1 MPSRRFARPLI
12 LALALVAALVTLFHS
27 HHPSTHADPASKLTL
42 VLAAYETDGLRPQ
55 WLKRILDTYAS
66 AQYADLVA
74 GIVLVWNR
82 PGVDPPAGLPKSVKV
97 VRAPVN
103 SLNNRWTLAR
113 GFVKAP
119 GMVVTDNDLVLSKP
133 ALKCL
138 HRVWQSHPTRLIG
151 PFVRRRDG
159 SSYVLDEL
167 VARPS
172 PYNFVLPR
180 ALVGS
185 TELVGRYAE
194 KEWEEER
201 RYVDEQ
207 EAHCD
212 DILLNLIVG
221 QTTRKAP
228 LRVALPPGSIGD
240 FATYCSPL
248 NRPASSGLAD
258 QSSRAAL
265 RTECLEHFMDPHRG
279 GGEGGGKRGF
289 GPEASPQGS
298 LVAVC
303 SDDGETFKLSTSD
316 IGLRRWRAMSNL
328 TASDLCPDLAATVP
342 LAPPPH
348 ALTPSRS
355 AVGEELAE
363 YCPEVTK
370 AVSEWIDVLES
381 EAPLC
386 GAQGEREREVEAV
399 RENARYQCGAWCIWD
414 LRLSTKSGWRLRPSS
429 SVRGRMCFERFEN
442 GHRDCDEWW
451 YQRPRFDL

>member
-1 MPSRRFARPLI
+1 MPPLRLARPLI
-12 LALALVAALVTLFHS
+12 LALALTAALYTLFHS
-27 HHPSTHADPASKLTL
+27 HHSTTHSDPASRLTL

-74 GIVLVWNR
+74 RIVLVWNR

-103 SLNNRWTLAR
+103 SLNNRWTLTR
-113 GFVKAP
+113 GLVKTP

-194 KEWEEER
+194 KEWEDER

-265 RTECLEHFMDPHRG
+265 RTECLAHFMTE

-289 GPEASPQGS
+289 GAEASPQGS

-303 SDDGETFKLSTSD
+303 SDDGESFTLTSAKV
-316 IGLRRWRAMSNL
+316 GLRRWRAMSNL
-328 TASDLCPDLAATVP
+328 TASELCPDLAATVP

-348 ALTPSRS
+348 ALSPSRS
-355 AVGEELAE
+355 AVGEDLAE

-381 EAPLC
+381 DQPLC
-386 GAQGEREREVEAV
+386 AGTGGREREMEVEEV
-399 RENARYQCGAWCIWD
+399 RENARYECGAWCIWD
-414 LRLSTKSGWRLRPSS
+414 LRLSTKSGWRLRPSFS
-429 SVRGRMCFERFEN
+429 ARGGMCFERFED
-442 GHRDCDEWW
+442 GHRECDEWW

>member
-1 MPSRRFARPLI
+1 MPPLRLARALI
-12 LALALVAALVTLFHS
+12 LALALTAALYTLFHS
-27 HHPSTHADPASKLTL
+27 HHSTPDPASKLTL

-66 AQYADLVA
+66 AQYADTVA

-82 PGVDPPAGLPKSVKV
+82 PGVEPPAGLPKSVKV

-103 SLNNRWTLAR
+103 SLNNRWTLTR
-113 GFVKAP
+113 GLVKTP

-133 ALKCL
+133 ALRCL
-138 HRVWQSHPTRLIG
+138 HRVWHSHPTRLIG

-185 TELVGRYAE
+185 AELVGRYAE
-194 KEWEEER
+194 KEWEDAR

-265 RTECLEHFMDPHRG
+265 RSECLAHFMDPRE
-279 GGEGGGKRGF
+279 GGERVF
-289 GPEASPQGS
+289 EAEASPQGS

-303 SDDGETFKLSTSD
+303 SDDGESFTLTTAD
-316 IGLRRWRAMSNL
+316 VGLRRWRAMSNL
-328 TASDLCPDLAATVP
+328 TASELCPDLAASVP

-348 ALTPSRS
+348 ALTSSSRS
-355 AVGEELAE
+355 PAGAELAE

-370 AVSEWIDVLES
+370 AVYLGPP
-381 EAPLC
+381 PLDK
-386 GAQGEREREVEAV
+386 
-399 RENARYQCGAWCIWD
+399 I
-414 LRLSTKSGWRLRPSS
+414 RLATPA
-429 SVRGRMCFERFEN
+429 FF
-442 GHRDCDEWW
+442 
-451 YQRPRFDL
+451 

>member
-1 MPSRRFARPLI
+1 MPSLRFARPLI

-27 HHPSTHADPASKLTL
+27 HHSSTHSDPASKLTL

-82 PGVDPPAGLPKSVKV
+82 PGVDPPDGLPKSVKV

-103 SLNNRWTLAR
+103 SLNNRWTLTR
-113 GFVKAP
+113 GLVKTP

-212 DILLNLIVG
+212 DILLNLVVG

-279 GGEGGGKRGF
+279 GVGGEKRGF